1 MNKPVKQLITISTLL
16 LTGMHIINRYTDT
29 CITPVTT
36 AKNDKTFVWKDL
48 KINYAEKGNKNNPTL
63 LLLHNLSP
71 SSSKEEWYCIDDKL
85 SEQFHIFELDLPGCG
100 RSDKPNVT
108 YINYMY
114 VQLLHDF
121 ITKIIEKKVNI
132 CTTAYSSAFTFMT
145 ARMYTEI
152 IDKIIVIN
160 PTSFEQLYAPITKE
174 GKLKEKILDL
184 PILGTFL
191 YNCIMSKS
199 SIENNYKY
207 LYYYNEKNVPEK
219 AVDISYYNAHCK
231 QSSGKYLLRSMLGNY
246 TNINIIH
253 ALPKINNQIY
263 LIGNR
268 NYKKIFQKYKKYNP
282 SICTIYVSNCRMLP
296 QMEIPKTIIENI
308 CDILLSCHDVREDIR

>member
-16 LTGMHIINRYTDT
+16 LTGMHIINRYTDI

-121 ITKIIEKKVNI
+121 IKEIIGKKVNI

-152 IDKIIVIN
+152 IDNIIVIN
-160 PTSFEQLYAPITKE
+160 PTSFDQLYAPVTKE

-207 LYYYNEKNVPEK
+207 LYFYNEKNVPEK

-231 QSSGKYLLRSMLGNY
+231 QSTGKYLLSSMLGNY

-268 NYKKIFQKYKKYNP
+268 NYKKIFQEYKKYNP
-282 SICTIYVSNCRMLP
+282 SICTVYVSNCRMLP
-296 QMEIPKTIIENI
+296 QMEIPNTIIENI
-308 CDILLSCHDVREDIR
+308 CNILLLRHYVREDIK

>member
-16 LTGMHIINRYTDT
+16 LTGMHIVNRYTDI

-36 AKNDKTFVWKDL
+36 VKNDKTFVWKDL
-48 KINYAEKGNKNNPTL
+48 KINYSEKGNSNNPAL

-85 SEQFHIFELDLPGCG
+85 AKHFHIFELDLPGCG

-121 ITKIIEKKVNI
+121 IKDIMRKKVNI
-132 CTTAYSSAFTFMT
+132 CTTAYSSAFTIMA

-160 PTSFEQLYAPITKE
+160 PTSFDKLYAPVTKE
-174 GKLKEKILDL
+174 GKLKETILDL

-199 SIENNYKY
+199 SIEDNYKY
-207 LYYYNEKNVPEK
+207 VYFYNEKNVPEK
-219 AVDISYYNAHCK
+219 AIDISYYNAHCK
-231 QSSGKYLLRSMLGNY
+231 QSSGKYLLGSMLGNY

-253 ALPKINNQIY
+253 ALPNINNQIY
-263 LIGNR
+263 LIGNG
-268 NYKKIFQKYKKYNP
+268 NYKNIFQEYKKYNP
-282 SICTIYVSNCRMLP
+282 SIRAIYLSNCRLLP
-296 QMEIPKTIIENI
+296 QMEIPETIIEKICNI
-308 CDILLSCHDVREDIR
+308 FSITPSY